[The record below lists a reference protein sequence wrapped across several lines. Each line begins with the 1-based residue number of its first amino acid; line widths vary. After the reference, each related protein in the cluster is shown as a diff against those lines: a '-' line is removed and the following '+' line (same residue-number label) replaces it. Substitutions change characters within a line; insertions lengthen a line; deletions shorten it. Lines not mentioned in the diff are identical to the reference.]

1 MDKRKPHN
9 EGGTMIKEFAFSIS
23 NRHHFQNA
31 DAISNWQNID
41 NDTYCSLYNY
51 DDYVKEFYAKHKS
64 LSGYDG
70 LIYMP
75 DEFLLDVDGDSLQE
89 SKDKLEKLLKLLNNI
104 KVPNKVYFSGTG
116 YHVGIP
122 SSAFK
127 WEPHANLHIKVKE
140 ELNKRGIFKY
150 ADPSVTDKTRIIR
163 VVNTKNTKSGLYKIE
178 IDSETL
184 ETIFSVSGEEYAL
197 GIKDLAKQ
205 PQKITPFNLDCKPI
219 FDVVVKETKKQT
231 TNNIKVHDT
240 KHYTCIQKMMEGAP
254 RGKRHMVA
262 LRIASYLRWRFPED
276 IVKMVMEQWRLK
288 VSTMHPFKEEEMA
301 NIIKGCY
308 EGHGGQGYT
317 YGWDD
322 PIIKFYCD
330 STCRLH
336 QSRKSLRTESVM
348 NATSMEKELIEFYAK
363 DQKPINI
370 GKLYGQDFPIY
381 PGEVVIIQAPPASM
395 KTMLLQNWM
404 VALKKPTYF
413 IEMEMSPRQIWSR
426 FVMIENKWTHEQLEE
441 HYTKLKNGQENKFD
455 WLTVDYSSPYP
466 SDIEK
471 KISMMSVKPELVVV
485 DHMGLF
491 KSKQRDNNMKVEEA
505 SQALMELAVKY
516 NVVVFAVSEI
526 SKSAFKEGMDISS
539 SRGSF
544 RVAYNAN
551 KLLSLAP
558 YRNKETNLIEMI
570 HVKSDKNREREYLNV
585 RLNVNNVRI
594 EQ

>member
-1 MDKRKPHN
+1 
-9 EGGTMIKEFAFSIS
+9 MIKEFAFGLS
-23 NRHHFQNA
+23 NRHHFQDVDNVKQWEG
-31 DAISNWQNID
+31 IE
-41 NDTYCSLYNY
+41 NDTFCSLYNY
-51 DDYVKEFYAKHKS
+51 DEDVKSYYANNKS
-64 LSGYDG
+64 LSGFDG
-70 LIYMP
+70 KIYIP
-75 DEFLLDVDGDSLQE
+75 KEFVLDVDGE
-89 SKDKLEKLLKLLNNI
+89 STLDARKKLTGLLELLKQLDIPSN
-104 KVPNKVYFSGTG
+104 VYFSGTG
-116 YHVGIP
+116 FHLGIP
-122 SSAFK
+122 DSAFK
-127 WEPHANLHIKVKE
+127 WEPHKDLHIKVKE
-140 ELNKRGIFKY
+140 ELNKKGIFNF
-150 ADPSVTDKTRIIR
+150 ADSSVTDKTRIIR
-163 VVNTKNTKSGLYKIE
+163 INNTRNSKSGLYKVQIPVTD
-178 IDSETL
+178 IDTMLNCDDENFDL
-184 ETIFSVSGEEYAL
+184 N
-197 GIKDLAKQ
+197 IKDLASK
-205 PQKITPFNLDCKPI
+205 PRKTVSLDLQCKPV
-219 FDVVVKETKKQT
+219 FDVTIKETVKQKEMVQV
-231 TNNIKVHDT
+231 IGDT
-240 KHYTCIQKMMEGAP
+240 KHHTCIQKMMEGAP

-262 LRIASYLRWRFPED
+262 LRIAAYLRWRFPKD
-276 IVKMVMEQWRLK
+276 IVYMIMENWRQK
-288 VSTMHPFKEEEMA
+288 VSGMHPFKEEEMA

-330 STCRLH
+330 STCKLH
-336 QSRKSLRTESVM
+336 QNRKSLRTESVM
-348 NATSMEKELIEFYAK
+348 NATAMEKELIEFYAR
-363 DQKPINI
+363 DHDPINI
-370 GKLYGQDFPIY
+370 GELYGQDFPIY

-426 FVMIENKWTHEQLEE
+426 FVMIENKWTHEQLEQ
-441 HYTKLKNGQENKFD
+441 HYSQLQNGQENKFD

-471 KISMMSVKPELVVV
+471 KISMMETKPELVVI

-491 KSKQRDNNMKVEEA
+491 KSKRQDNNMKVEEA

-558 YRNKETNLIEMI
+558 YRNTETGLIEMI
-570 HVKSDKNREREYLNV
+570 HVKSDKNREKEFLNV
-585 RLNVNNVRI
+585 KLNVNNVRI
-594 EQ
+594 EK

>member
-1 MDKRKPHN
+1 
-9 EGGTMIKEFAFSIS
+9 MIKEFAFGLS
-23 NRHHFQNA
+23 NRHHFQDA
-31 DAISNWQNID
+31 DDIEQWEGIE
-41 NDTYCSLYNY
+41 NDTFCSLYDYDEDVKNY
-51 DDYVKEFYAKHKS
+51 YSDNKS
-64 LSGYDG
+64 LSGFNG
-70 LIYMP
+70 KIYIP
-75 DEFLLDVDGDSLQE
+75 EEFLLDVDGENTLDAR
-89 SKDKLEKLLKLLNNI
+89 DKLGGLLELLKQLD
-104 KVPNKVYFSGTG
+104 VPSKVYFSGTG
-116 YHVGIP
+116 FHVGIHQ
-122 SSAFK
+122 SAFK
-127 WEPHANLHIKVKE
+127 WEAHKDLHIAVKK
-140 ELNKRGIFKY
+140 ELTDKGIFNI

-163 VVNTKNTKSGLYKIE
+163 INNTRNSKSGLFK
-178 IDSETL
+178 
-184 ETIFSVSGEEYAL
+184 VQ
-197 GIKDLAKQ
+197 IKDDFVNKMMNCDEEDFKEFIKNYASE
-205 PQKITPFNLDCKPI
+205 QKDVEPVDPVDKPV
-219 FDVVVKETKKQT
+219 FDVMVKQVVNKPVSVEVK
-231 TNNIKVHDT
+231 DDG
-240 KHYTCIQKMMEGAP
+240 KHHTCIQKMMEGAP

-262 LRIASYLRWRFPED
+262 LRIAAYLRWRFPKD
-276 IVKMVMEQWRLK
+276 IVYNIMETWRQK
-288 VSTMHPFKEEEMA
+288 VSVQHPFKEEEME

-330 STCRLH
+330 STCKLH
-336 QSRKSLRTESVM
+336 RGRKSLRTENVM
-348 NATSMEKELIEFYAK
+348 SASAMEKELIEFYAK
-363 DQKPINI
+363 DVDPINI
-370 GKLYGQDFPIY
+370 GHLYGQDFPIY

-395 KTMLLQNWM
+395 KTMLLQNWI

-426 FVMIENKWTHEQLEE
+426 FVMIENKWTHEQLEQ
-441 HYTKLKNGQENKFD
+441 HYSQLQNGQEDKFD
-455 WLTVDYSSPYP
+455 YLTVDYSSPYP
-466 SDIEK
+466 GDIEK
-471 KISMMSVKPELVVV
+471 KISMMENKPELVVV

-491 KSKQRDNNMKVEEA
+491 KSKRQDNNMKVEEA

-570 HVKSDKNREREYLNV
+570 HVKSDKNREKEFLNV

-594 EQ
+594 E